1 MSTTFKKRNLL
12 LWLLAG
18 AFITPIIT
26 LFYLSFSKNWHFPA
40 ILPEQFTTENWKYLF
55 FTGGNIAPSFAVSL
69 AIALSVAT
77 VATLLGFITSKYIA
91 YHKYR
96 KNLLMLTY
104 FPFALSP
111 VIFALCLK
119 FYFIKMSLTGN
130 LQGIILAQL
139 IIAFPYSVIFFTGFW
154 NQKVKQ
160 YENLVSTL
168 GGTTSYAFRKI
179 IMPLAKSLILV
190 CFFQCFLISWFEYG
204 LTSIIGYGKVE
215 TLTIK
220 VFQFIAE
227 ANIFYA
233 ALCCC
238 LLILPPVILLWFN
251 KRFIIQQAK

>member
-1 MSTTFKKRNLL
+1 MSTTFKKRNIF
-12 LWLLAG
+12 LWLLAIS
-18 AFITPIIT
+18 FITPIIT
-26 LFYLSFSKNWHFPA
+26 LFFLSFSKNWRFPS
-40 ILPEQFTTENWKYLF
+40 ILPEKFTLENWHYLF
-55 FTGGNIAPSFAVSL
+55 FSGGNIGPSFLISFM
-69 AIALSVAT
+69 IAFSVAT
-77 VATLLGFITSKYIA
+77 FATLLGFITSKYIA
-91 YHKYR
+91 YHKFR
-96 KNLLMLTY
+96 KQLLMLTY

-130 LQGIILAQL
+130 LKGIVLAQL

-154 NQKVKQ
+154 NHRIKQ
-160 YENLVSTL
+160 FEDLVATL
-168 GGTTSYAFRKI
+168 GGSTSYAFRKI
-179 IMPLAKSLILV
+179 VMPIAKSLILV

-220 VFQFIAE
+220 VFQFITE

-233 ALCCC
+233 ALSCC

-251 KRFIIQQAK
+251 KKFIIQQIK